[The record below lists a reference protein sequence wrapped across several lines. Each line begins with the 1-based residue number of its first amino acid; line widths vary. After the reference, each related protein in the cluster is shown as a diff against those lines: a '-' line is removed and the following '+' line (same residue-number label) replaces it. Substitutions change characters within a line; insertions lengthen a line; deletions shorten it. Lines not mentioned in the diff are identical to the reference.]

1 MHFVALLMLHLPPLE
16 NQHCGASAMM
26 CSPCLHLNSLHPL
39 GYLRDPSLCKPPPHS
54 PLLCLIPRSLSS
66 RSPGMSKRLGAI
78 KYSSA
83 LINCSSSPFWRRR
96 RKGRRGGRKNDIE
109 LFRGPQSGAIS
120 GNRIDLDE
128 TAQRAFCVCVFLMWW
143 LHYICV
149 QRRPS

>member
-1 MHFVALLMLHLPPLE
+1 MLDRESIWLLLDLQPLPPSEHSTLVICATPRCA
-16 NQHCGASAMM
+16 N
-26 CSPCLHLNSLHPL
+26 P
-39 GYLRDPSLCKPPPHS
+39 PSPPHS

-66 RSPGMSKRLGAI
+66 RSPGLSKRLGAI

-96 RKGRRGGRKNDIE
+96 RRKRRKGGRKNDIE

-128 TAQRAFCVCVFLMWW
+128 TARRAPVFVYFWCGGSIISASSVGRHNYGLDT
-143 LHYICV
+143 I
-149 QRRPS
+149 